1 MSADSF
7 VFLSISSLAGSI
19 NPKLHQLFWDRSVT
33 KAEVRWTG
41 VRLGL
46 SNKLNSI
53 CCLHLVFNGCF
64 MSGNTS
70 MFFNVKLL

>member
-1 MSADSF
+1 MSVCRFICVSEH
-7 VFLSISSLAGSI
+7 LKSCRI